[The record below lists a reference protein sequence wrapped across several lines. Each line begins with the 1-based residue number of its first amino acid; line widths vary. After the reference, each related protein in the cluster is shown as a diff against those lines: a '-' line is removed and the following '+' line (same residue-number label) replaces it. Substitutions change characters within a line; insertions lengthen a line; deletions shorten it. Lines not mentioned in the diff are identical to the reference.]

1 VYAKVID
8 CVTAKDIWTTL
19 AKEYGQSSNVMLR
32 VLEAQLTT
40 LYKEDTTSMADHVNQ
55 YSQLIEQ
62 INYNLNSDEKWSN
75 ERINRTFFGTLDG
88 EKWGAYED
96 GLGDTIKDM
105 LPTDLY
111 ARIKARDAAKRQ
123 NQQRS
128 ASSATTVNGRKEANF
143 TTKDGK
149 DLKSRIGGKRG
160 GRRGKR
166 GNGGNKSNDFHPYRR
181 PDKDYVKRMK
191 QQWGDD
197 YIECGYCHYPGHTSD
212 NCRKRASEKKTN
224 NKGGNSQRN
233 SNGNYQPNFTGF
245 NNGGNFANITE
256 LQSHSTVRRFNDP
269 YLWSVD
275 SSCNV
280 YLSPFKSRFTTYN
293 EYAIR
298 DRVDGLGSCEVHGIG
313 TVKLND

>member
-1 VYAKVID
+1 MPVMSTESIQQLALPKVSFPVFKAANQTTNYRTWKDMAKSFFIQHKLFGIVNGSDLNPAGNVLPQSHDGEIRLANGTILNSIDSNKPDPSWSEETTAIWEWNRKHTLIYGFLKGSLIDEPAAYAKVID

-32 VLEAQLTT
+32 VLEAQITT

-88 EKWGAYED
+88 EKWGAHED
-96 GLGDTIKDM
+96 GLGDTIKDI

-128 ASSATTVNGRKEANF
+128 ALAVTTVNNRKEANF

-149 DLKSRIGGKRG
+149 DLKSRIGGKRS

-166 GNGGNKSNDFHPYRR
+166 GNGGSKSNDSYPYRR
-181 PDKDYVKRMK
+181 PGPDKDYVKRMK
-191 QQWGDD
+191 QQ
-197 YIECGYCHYPGHTSD
+197 
-212 NCRKRASEKKTN
+212 
-224 NKGGNSQRN
+224 
-233 SNGNYQPNFTGF
+233 
-245 NNGGNFANITE
+245 
-256 LQSHSTVRRFNDP
+256 
-269 YLWSVD
+269 
-275 SSCNV
+275 
-280 YLSPFKSRFTTYN
+280 
-293 EYAIR
+293 
-298 DRVDGLGSCEVHGIG
+298 
-313 TVKLND
+313 